1 MEILP
6 SAVIYSSP
14 FTKLQVERVVTI
26 TNLNQSNTVAFKIKT
41 NAPTIYSVRPNSGV
55 LPPSGSINVYFH
67 IHKFKIEPSKGSI
80 CKDKFLVLSVPVH
93 KVDTERETIDWKTIE
108 KTRKA
113 DISKKKI
120 DVFYEIYDVKK
131 KADDGNG
138 GFSLDNSSEEL
149 VDLGTFVDSGAEH
162 STSILDLQRK
172 LNDAENIIVLLEK
185 EITQTK
191 SSVQNDKTSFWLIYL
206 LTTGLVIII
215 CMISWYLN
223 TK

>member
-1 MEILP
+1 MEISP
-6 SAVIYSSP
+6 SSVIYSSP
-14 FTKLQVERVVTI
+14 FTKFQVERVVTI

-67 IHKFKIEPSKGSI
+67 IHKFKMELSKGSI

-93 KVDTERETIDWKTIE
+93 KVGIKREKIDWEIIE

-113 DISKKKI
+113 DILKKKI
-120 DVFYEIYDVKK
+120 NVFYEIYDVEK
-131 KADDGNG
+131 KADVKND
-138 GFSLDNSSEEL
+138 SSSEEL
-149 VDLGTFVDSGAEH
+149 MDLGTFVDSGAEH
-162 STSILDLQRK
+162 SASILDLQRK
-172 LNDAENIIVLLEK
+172 LNDAENKIVLLEK

-191 SSVQNDKTSFWLIYL
+191 SSVQNNKTSFWLIYL
-206 LTTGLVIII
+206 LTTGLVIIV